1 MSTETD
7 METISSQSSFSYEVP
22 KQRTD
27 IITDEEL
34 FNSAALKEAAG
45 RLDTAFQTFANILM
59 DTNDF
64 VNGHVNASYK
74 ECVFG
79 SYGAQLLEM
88 WNSNVPTFSDF
99 KTNFESWSRAVSVI
113 ATRDENSETIAQA
126 IYNNRTNG
134 SDLTTADGRTVAEMR
149 EDIILDSAKV
159 DSTTNSRGGNTY
171 RYYDENGELTTR
183 YTNEDGEVWMQHISD
198 ENGNLVSTVCTD
210 SEGNTSRIVFH
221 RDADGK
227 VTGRDVAFYDKDGN
241 LLEKAPDSFNDSGYL
256 KTNSQGQ
263 TDDTLIV
270 EDNVTDSS
278 TNEDNVTDSSTK
290 EGDVVTTSSTESV
303 TVTSGQQVT
312 INGNEYNFLMTK
324 DGKNY
329 YTLSNDPN
337 AQVYV
342 DGENGPEIYLAYGD
356 KTYTRN
362 EFVNSYK
369 NNLEV
374 GWSATYNNGYSPFDS
389 VGSSSSVSLDG
400 VSSNTSGNSFVYND
414 PTAVHDN
421 AVALSSINFGE
432 VSLGRE
438 QLPEVI
444 YVAPGDDIRWDPF
457 DLFDMKDIHIEGGDT
472 GKYLVLDP
480 NTNTYYAMNSDGS
493 FLADGGNDYD
503 LSSISADRL
512 LSGDTKINTK

>member
-134 SDLTTADGRTVAEMR
+134 SDLTTSDGRTVAEMR

-159 DSTTNSRGGNTY
+159 DSTTNS
-171 RYYDENGELTTR
+171 
-183 YTNEDGEVWMQHISD
+183 
-198 ENGNLVSTVCTD
+198 
-210 SEGNTSRIVFH
+210 
-221 RDADGK
+221 
-227 VTGRDVAFYDKDGN
+227 
-241 LLEKAPDSFNDSGYL
+241 
-256 KTNSQGQ
+256 QGQ

-278 TNEDNVTDSSTK
+278 TK
-290 EGDVVTTSSTESV
+290 EGDVVTSSSTESV

-374 GWSATYNNGYSPFDS
+374 GWSATYNNGSSPFDS